1 VQLVLSL
8 ISSQSPKWIEVLE
21 RMAVLNTDL
30 VFGVCQERSMYYP
43 SLISVCHPINDLPK
57 LNFMQEQLFL
67 LLESSSNH
75 EVAWLGIIELIRH
88 YFANEMDDKKCE
100 LYLRIN

>member
-1 VQLVLSL
+1 
-8 ISSQSPKWIEVLE
+8 
-21 RMAVLNTDL
+21 
-30 VFGVCQERSMYYP
+30 
-43 SLISVCHPINDLPK
+43 
-57 LNFMQEQLFL
+57 MQEQLFL